1 MRFIISV
8 SKELENLAPDTSIPP
23 FYLISA
29 RVIILKIITSCVP
42 LRVSIDSS
50 YRMGPK
56 TM

>member
-23 FYLISA
+23 FYLLSA
-29 RVIILKIITSCVP
+29 RVIILKVITSCVP

-56 TM
+56 TT